1 MKEGISTTYATEIKI
16 IRKHNEQLYTNKLDN
31 FKEMHK
37 FLEAHNLSRREHTE
51 VENLYISIIVRKVN
65 S

>member
-1 MKEGISTTYATEIKI
+1 MKEGRSTIYATEIKI
-16 IRKHNEQLYTNKLDN
+16 IRKHNEQLFTNKLDN
-31 FKEMHK
+31 FEEMHK
-37 FLEAHNLSRREHTE
+37 FLEAHNLSRLEHTE